1 MVSGL
6 AASARVG
13 VGVMLVV
20 VMAVPLLQPACVVQA
35 SKISISCSARDDQGI
50 LKTSLSR
57 VTDELALRVVVLPP
71 HARRQGRRGFYP
83 QQWATVV
90 PGTSGKCGASSVSRA
105 KSYFQNRGMDY
116 LHDMHDWLGGYPYET
131 ASADDVDQ
139 RLRDLGFFPER
150 VFATRPRI
158 GLFNSGCDE
167 YVYRR

>member
-6 AASARVG
+6 ATSARVG

-57 VTDELALRVVVLPP
+57 VTDELALRVVVLPR

-83 QQWATVV
+83 QQWATAV
-90 PGTSGKCGASSVSRA
+90 PNARSMILIWIA
-105 KSYFQNRGMDY
+105 
-116 LHDMHDWLGGYPYET
+116 
-131 ASADDVDQ
+131 
-139 RLRDLGFFPER
+139 
-150 VFATRPRI
+150 
-158 GLFNSGCDE
+158 
-167 YVYRR
+167 